1 MREPSRVGTRGAPS
15 QPVPALTPSQLPP
28 VCSSSSIWGNGK
40 GPLHDPQPCITPQQL
55 CTAPT
60 PHHHLPT
67 PKTYPSQDFLSLLG
81 LPAPKLTHRPKELC
95 LGLPAP
101 CPLPSPK
108 TPLHAPH
115 PCNVVSQPLITTCTP
130 SKLPHTPTIAPHGP
144 QPSLLTL
151 DQRQTSCLGRGSS
164 GGSRFSLL
172 GGRKAAGGR
181 CRAPP
186 APSGRKNWKELG
198 RPSM

>member
-1 MREPSRVGTRGAPS
+1 MREPSRVGTRGASPPIVASTCPPS
-15 QPVPALTPSQLPP
+15 HPSSHLHPM
-28 VCSSSSIWGNGK
+28 CSSSSIWGNGN
-40 GPLHDPQPCITPQQL
+40 GPLHDPQPHITPPASL
-55 CTAPT
+55 HST
-60 PHHHLPT
+60 HLPT
-67 PKTYPSQDFLSLLG
+67 TTFPALLSLLG
-81 LPAPKLTHRPKELC
+81 LPAPELSHSPEELC
-95 LGLPAP
+95 HGLPAP
-101 CPLPSPK
+101 CPPPSPK
-108 TPLHAPH
+108 IPFHALH
-115 PCNVVSQPLITTCTP
+115 PCNAHMVSQPLITTSIP
-130 SKLPHTPTIAPHGP
+130 SKLPHTPKITPQGL